1 MYRLLASILTQTT
14 DPATPAPLA
23 NEIQK
28 TDDAIKALEK
38 LSFDDA
44 ITKIANSLVDFAFKL
59 VIAILVFYVGR
70 FIIRKLFKVV
80 HSLMTNRK
88 MDASLTTFVLSL
100 VNIILY
106 FILIITI
113 VGILGIETSSFLA
126 LFASAG
132 VAIGMALSG
141 TLQNFAGG
149 VLILVM
155 HPFRVGDYIVCGEGE
170 GTVTNIGLVYS
181 TLATVD
187 NKAITIPNGTLSNIT
202 VTNVTA
208 MEERRVDLT
217 VGISY
222 QSDMKKAKALLEQIY
237 KEHPAIRP
245 EKGITVYVDSLGDSA
260 VVLGARGWVA
270 AADYWQARWDM
281 TEAIKLKFDEEG
293 IEIPFNQLDVH
304 VIQ

>member
-1 MYRLLASILTQTT
+1 MKDLLSVPVLTGSVPDLSEMDPGALSAVLKQIGPWLMELGKNLFVALIIFLIGRQLIKMVHKMLDRSLDRSGMEIGTARFLKAVVNACLYALLFFMMAGQVGINTASI
-14 DPATPAPLA
+14 
-23 NEIQK
+23 
-28 TDDAIKALEK
+28 
-38 LSFDDA
+38 
-44 ITKIANSLVDFAFKL
+44 IAVL
-59 VIAILVFYVGR
+59 G
-70 FIIRKLFKVV
+70 
-80 HSLMTNRK
+80 T
-88 MDASLTTFVLSL
+88 ASLAFS
-100 VNIILY
+100 
-106 FILIITI
+106 
-113 VGILGIETSSFLA
+113 LA
-126 LFASAG
+126 LQGS
-132 VAIGMALSG
+132 LS
-141 TLQNFAGG
+141 NFAGG

-155 HPFRVGDYIVCGEGE
+155 HPFRVGDYISCDEGE
-170 GTVTNIGLVYS
+170 GSVTNIGLVYT

-222 QSDMKKAKALLEQIY
+222 QADIRKAKEILEKLY
-237 KEHPAIRP
+237 TEHPAVKAD
-245 EKGITVYVDSLGDSA
+245 KGVTIYVDSLGDSA

-270 AADYWQARWDM
+270 ADDYWQTKWDI

>member
-1 MYRLLASILTQTT
+1 MKELLNVPVLTGSVPDLSEMDPGALSVVLKQMGPWLLELGKNLTAALIIFLIGRQLIKMVHRMLDRSLDRSGMEIGTARFLKALVNVCLYALLFFMMAGQVGINTASI
-14 DPATPAPLA
+14 
-23 NEIQK
+23 
-28 TDDAIKALEK
+28 
-38 LSFDDA
+38 
-44 ITKIANSLVDFAFKL
+44 IAVL
-59 VIAILVFYVGR
+59 G
-70 FIIRKLFKVV
+70 
-80 HSLMTNRK
+80 T
-88 MDASLTTFVLSL
+88 ASLAFS
-100 VNIILY
+100 
-106 FILIITI
+106 
-113 VGILGIETSSFLA
+113 LA
-126 LFASAG
+126 LQGS
-132 VAIGMALSG
+132 LS
-141 TLQNFAGG
+141 NFAGG